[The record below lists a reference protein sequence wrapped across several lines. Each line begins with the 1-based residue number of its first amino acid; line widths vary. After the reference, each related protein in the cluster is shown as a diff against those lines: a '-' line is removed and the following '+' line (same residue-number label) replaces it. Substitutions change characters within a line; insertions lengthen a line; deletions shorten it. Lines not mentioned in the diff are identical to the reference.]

1 MTKDLVLKKVSKKFG
16 ESYAVRGVDLV
27 IKDGEF
33 VTLLGPSGCGKTT
46 TLRMIAGFETITEGS
61 ITYNGKVINELTPQ
75 QRKFGI
81 VFQSYALFP
90 HMRVDEN
97 VAFGLKMQK
106 YPKDKIDARVNELLD
121 IVGLRQ
127 HKKKYPAELSGG
139 MQQRVALA
147 RALAPNPDV
156 ILLDEPLSALD
167 AKIRVKLRAE
177 IKQLQAKLGV
187 TMIYVTH
194 DQEEALS
201 ISDRVV
207 VMNQG
212 VVEQVDVPVE
222 IYKKPTSEYV
232 ADFVGSNNFC
242 NGVLKNG
249 TLDIIDKAF
258 VFKVDY
264 DSSLESQTIT
274 AAIRPERI
282 EVMNNRDSSK
292 LEPGNLLTGEL
303 IVFTFLGLIVRLVVK
318 VEDKEI
324 NVDMLEKNFT
334 KLKLSRGDQVTLYLP
349 PDGFLIFT
357 NNK

>member
-1 MTKDLVLKKVSKKFG
+1 MTKDLVLESVSKKFG
-16 ESYAVRGVDLV
+16 DSYAVKGVDLV

-33 VTLLGPSGCGKTT
+33 LTLLGPSGCGKTT
-46 TLRMIAGFETITEGS
+46 TLRMIAGFETITEGT
-61 ITYNGKVINELTPQ
+61 ITYKGRVLNGLMPQ

-106 YPKDKIDARVNELLD
+106 YPKDKIDLRVDELLD
-121 IVGLRQ
+121 IVGLKA

-147 RALAPNPDV
+147 RALAPSPEV

-177 IKQLQAKLGV
+177 IKQLQVKLGV

-207 VMNQG
+207 VMNHG
-212 VVEQVDVPVE
+212 VIEQVDVPIE
-222 IYKKPTSEYV
+222 IYKNPKSEYV
-232 ADFVGSNNFC
+232 ANFVGSNNFC
-242 NGVLKNG
+242 NGILTGGKI
-249 TLDIIDKAF
+249 DIEGKP
-258 VFKVDY
+258 FKFKLNY
-264 DSSLESQTIT
+264 DPSLESKRAT
-274 AAIRPERI
+274 AAIRPERV
-282 EVMNNRDSSK
+282 EVVNGLDTSKMEDS
-292 LEPGNLLTGEL
+292 NLIQGEL
-303 IVFTFLGLIVRLVVK
+303 VVFTFLGLIVRLIIDIGGK
-318 VEDKEI
+318 NI
-324 NVDMLEKNFT
+324 NVDVLEKDFT
-334 KLKLSRGDQVTLYLP
+334 KMNLSRGDKVDLYLP
-349 PDGFLIFT
+349 PDGFLVFT
-357 NNK
+357 K

>member
-1 MTKDLVLKKVSKKFG
+1 MAKDLILEKVSKKFG
-16 ESYAVRGVDLV
+16 DSYAVKGVDLT

-33 VTLLGPSGCGKTT
+33 LTLLGPSGCGKTT
-46 TLRMIAGFETITEGS
+46 TLRMIAGFETITEGT
-61 ITYNGKVINELTPQ
+61 ITYNGRVINTLSPQ

-106 YPKDKIDARVNELLD
+106 YPKDKMDARVDELLD

-147 RALAPNPDV
+147 RALAPHPDV

-167 AKIRVKLRAE
+167 AKIRIKLRAE
-177 IKQLQAKLGV
+177 IKQLQVKLGV

-207 VMNQG
+207 VMNKG
-212 VVEQVDVPVE
+212 VIEQVDVPVE
-222 IYKKPTSEYV
+222 IYKNPKSEYV

-242 NGVLKNG
+242 NGTLAG
-249 TLDIIDKAF
+249 GILDIKDKPF
-258 VFKVDY
+258 TFKVAY
-264 DSSLESQTIT
+264 DPALESSTVT
-274 AAIRPERI
+274 AAVRPERI
-282 EVMNNRDSSK
+282 EVMNNRDSSAVEK
-292 LEPGNLLTGEL
+292 ENVIQGEL
-303 IVFTFLGLIVRLVVK
+303 LVFTFLGLIVRLVVH
-318 VEDKEI
+318 VEGKDI
-324 NVDMLEKNFT
+324 YVDMLENNFT
-334 KLKLSRGDQVTLYLP
+334 KLKLSRGDKVELYLP

-357 NNK
+357 NR

>member
-1 MTKDLVLKKVSKKFG
+1 MAKDLVLKKVSKKFG
-16 ESYAVRGVDLV
+16 DSYAVKGVDLV

-33 VTLLGPSGCGKTT
+33 LTLLGPSGCGKTT
-46 TLRMIAGFETITEGS
+46 TLRMIAGFETITEGT
-61 ITYNGKVINELTPQ
+61 ITYNGSVINNLMPQ

-106 YPKDKIDARVNELLD
+106 YPKDRMDARVNELLG
-121 IVGLRQ
+121 IVGLQQ

-147 RALAPNPDV
+147 RALAPHPDV

-177 IKQLQAKLGV
+177 IKQLQVKLGV

-207 VMNQG
+207 VMNRG
-212 VVEQVDVPVE
+212 VIEQVDIPIE
-222 IYKKPTSEYV
+222 IYKNPKSEYV

-242 NGVLKNG
+242 NGKLTGGN
-249 TLDIIDKAF
+249 LDISDKSF

-264 DSSLESQTIT
+264 DPSLESSRVT

-282 EVMNNRDSSK
+282 EVMNSRDSSK
-292 LEPGNLLTGEL
+292 VEQENIIKGEL
-303 IVFTFLGLIVRLVVK
+303 VVFTFLGLIVRLVVNVDGK
-318 VEDKEI
+318 DI
-324 NVDMLEKNFT
+324 YVDMLEKNFT
-334 KLKLSRGDQVTLYLP
+334 KLKLSRGDQVVLYLP

-357 NNK
+357 KR

>member
-1 MTKDLVLKKVSKKFG
+1 MADNLVLEGVSKKFG
-16 ESYAVRGVDLV
+16 NSYAVKKVNLEIR
-27 IKDGEF
+27 DGEF
-33 VTLLGPSGCGKTT
+33 LTLLGPSGCGKTT
-46 TLRMIAGFETITEGS
+46 TLRMIAGFETITEGT
-61 ITYNGKVINELTPQ
+61 ITYKGKVLNKLTPQ

-97 VAFGLKMQK
+97 IAFGLKMQK
-106 YPKDKIDARVNELLD
+106 YPKDNIDSRVDELLG
-121 IVGLRQ
+121 IVGLEKA
-127 HKKKYPAELSGG
+127 KKKYPAELSGG

-177 IKQLQAKLGV
+177 IKQLQVKLGV

-212 VVEQVDVPVE
+212 VIEQVDVPVQ
-222 IYKKPTSEYV
+222 IYKNPKSEYV

-242 NGVLKNG
+242 EGRLESGKLNIEGKPY
-249 TLDIIDKAF
+249 K
-258 VFKVDY
+258 FKLNY
-264 DSSLESQTIT
+264 DSSLESKAVT

-282 EVMNNRDSSK
+282 EVVNGVDTSK
-292 LEPGNLLTGEL
+292 MESGNILHGKLL
-303 IVFTFLGLIVRLVVK
+303 VYTFLGLIVRMIVDIG
-318 VEDKEI
+318 DKKI
-324 NVDMLEKNFT
+324 NVDVLEKNF
-334 KLKLSRGDQVTLYLP
+334 SRMNVSNGDKVDLYLP
-349 PDGFLIFT
+349 PEGFITFL
-357 NNK
+357 KE

>member
-1 MTKDLVLKKVSKKFG
+1 MAENLVLEGVSKKFG
-16 ESYAVRGVDLV
+16 DSYAVRNVDLE
-27 IKDGEF
+27 IRDGEF
-33 VTLLGPSGCGKTT
+33 LTLLGPSGCGKTT
-46 TLRMIAGFETITEGS
+46 TLRMIAGFETITEGT
-61 ITYNGKVINELTPQ
+61 ITYKGKVLNNLTPQ

-97 VAFGLKMQK
+97 IAFGLKMQK
-106 YPKDKIDARVNELLD
+106 YPKDKINARVDELLG
-121 IVGLRQ
+121 IVGLQNAKR
-127 HKKKYPAELSGG
+127 KYPAELSGG

-147 RALAPNPDV
+147 RALAPSPDV

-212 VVEQVDVPVE
+212 VIEQVDVPVE
-222 IYKKPTSEYV
+222 IYKNPKSEYV

-242 NGVLKNG
+242 EGKLANGRLN
-249 TLDIIDKAF
+249 IDGKPYK
-258 VFKVDY
+258 FKVDY
-264 DSSLESQTIT
+264 DPSYESKPVT

-282 EVMNNRDSSK
+282 EVINEGKASDMEESNI
-292 LEPGNLLTGEL
+292 LHGEL
-303 IVFTFLGLIVRLVVK
+303 VVYTFLGLIVRMIVDIG
-318 VEDKEI
+318 DKKI
-324 NVDMLEKNFT
+324 NVDVLEKNFS
-334 KLKLSRGDQVTLYLP
+334 KMNLSNGDNVDLYLP
-349 PDGFLIFT
+349 PEGFLTFV
-357 NNK
+357 KE

>member
-1 MTKDLVLKKVSKKFG
+1 MADNLVLEGVSKKFG
-16 ESYAVRGVDLV
+16 NSYAVKNVDLE
-27 IKDGEF
+27 IRDGEF
-33 VTLLGPSGCGKTT
+33 LTLLGPSGCGKTT
-46 TLRMIAGFETITEGS
+46 TLRMIAGFETITEGT
-61 ITYNGKVINELTPQ
+61 ITYKGKVLNNLTPQ

-97 VAFGLKMQK
+97 IAFGLKMQK
-106 YPKDKIDARVNELLD
+106 YPKDKIDSRVDELLG
-121 IVGLRQ
+121 IVGLENA
-127 HKKKYPAELSGG
+127 KKKYPAELSGG

-147 RALAPNPDV
+147 RALAPHPDV

-177 IKQLQAKLGV
+177 IKQLQVKLGV

-212 VVEQVDVPVE
+212 VIEQVDVPVQ
-222 IYKKPTSEYV
+222 IYKNPQSEYV

-242 NGVLKNG
+242 EGKLENGR
-249 TLDIIDKAF
+249 LDIEAKPYK
-258 VFKVDY
+258 FKLNY
-264 DSSLESQTIT
+264 DPSLELKPVT

-282 EVMNNRDSSK
+282 EVVNGVDTSKMDS
-292 LEPGNLLTGEL
+292 GNILHGEL
-303 IVFTFLGLIVRLVVK
+303 VVYTFLGLIVRMIVDIG
-318 VEDKEI
+318 DKKI
-324 NVDMLEKNFT
+324 NVDVLEKNFS
-334 KLKLSRGDQVTLYLP
+334 KMNVSNGDKVDLYLP
-349 PDGFLIFT
+349 PEGFITFL
-357 NNK
+357 KE

>member
-1 MTKDLVLKKVSKKFG
+1 MAKDLILEKVSKKFG
-16 ESYAVRGVDLV
+16 DSYAVKGVDLV

-46 TLRMIAGFETITEGS
+46 TLRMIAGFETITEGT
-61 ITYNGKVINELTPQ
+61 ITYNDSVINKLTPQ

-106 YPKDKIDARVNELLD
+106 YPKNDIDPRVNELLG
-121 IVGLRQ
+121 IVGLKE

-177 IKQLQAKLGV
+177 IKQLQVKLGV

-207 VMNQG
+207 VMNHG
-212 VVEQVDVPVE
+212 VIEQVDVPIE
-222 IYKKPTSEYV
+222 IYKKPKSEYV
-232 ADFVGSNNFC
+232 ADFVGSNNFF
-242 NGVLKNG
+242 NGILTGGSLNI
-249 TLDIIDKAF
+249 TDKSIN
-258 VFKVDY
+258 FKVNY
-264 DSSLESQTIT
+264 IPSLESSVVT
-274 AAIRPERI
+274 AALRPERV
-282 EVMNNRDSSK
+282 EVMNNRDSLK
-292 LEPGNLLTGEL
+292 VEKENLLKGEL

-318 VEDKEI
+318 IDDKDI
-324 NVDMLEKNFT
+324 YVDMLEKNFT
-334 KLKLSRGDQVTLYLP
+334 KLELSRRDQVELYFP

-357 NNK
+357 NK